1 MIRQDQPT
9 CFPPE
14 LLVSVSSSSDGTMLD
29 RTLSEIHHPQVVAHR
44 QAFCQASGAAY
55 TDVVYQRV
63 VYGAGRSYDQLCE
76 VDSAATTR
84 HTAEMVA
91 DGLVTRSPG
100 VGLLLPVAD
109 CVATVLYDPVQ
120 RVLALLHLGR
130 HSTLS
135 PLLVR
140 TIDRLVHEGSRA
152 EDIIVWMSPSA
163 QRQSYVMQYFDQM
176 ADPAWQLFCSHEA
189 DGIHLDLQGFNAAAC
204 QRAGIAPRNIHISPV
219 DTVTSPDYFSH
230 TAGDTG
236 GRFAVLAMMRED

>member
-1 MIRQDQPT
+1 
-9 CFPPE
+9 
-14 LLVSVSSSSDGTMLD
+14 MLD

-109 CVATVLYDPVQ
+109 CVATVLYD
-120 RVLALLHLGR
+120 
-130 HSTLS
+130 STLS